1 MESVCI
7 RKTKK
12 YIPQSALWISK
23 LFIELANRNGRVC
36 LTLNCSGINKDEPG
50 RFRTEADKP
59 NFQTCYFDVVNDK
72 QSYDEFVSQHIYKS
86 EKNERIQFRII
97 HLKSKTNREETVDAT
112 EELCNFNKNNG
123 AGTSGDSKKRARTF
137 FGTSY

>member
-23 LFIELANRNGRVC
+23 LFIELANRNDRVC

-59 NFQTCYFDVVNDK
+59 NFQTCYFDVVNDE
-72 QSYDEFVSQHIYKS
+72 QSYNEFVSQHI
-86 EKNERIQFRII
+86 
-97 HLKSKTNREETVDAT
+97 
-112 EELCNFNKNNG
+112 
-123 AGTSGDSKKRARTF
+123 
-137 FGTSY
+137 